1 MKDASEARVLSNK
14 GTPRSFCGP
23 VARPLRGLCRSPKHS
38 IVRLEEWL
46 EHDEANE
53 VSHPRS
59 PFVLAVL
66 EFAVGKRSWARY
78 CVQYF
83 SRAREADAV
92 CSIPC
97 DAHARLRR
105 LDV

>member
-1 MKDASEARVLSNK
+1 M
-14 GTPRSFCGP
+14 
-23 VARPLRGLCRSPKHS
+23 
-38 IVRLEEWL
+38 VRLEEWL

-53 VSHPRS
+53 VSRPRS
-59 PFVLAVL
+59 SPFLLAVL
-66 EFAVGKRSWARY
+66 EFAVGKRWWARY
-78 CVQYF
+78 CMRYV

-92 CSIPC
+92 SSVPC